1 MSLKKRILLIGAGC
15 VGLPFGKHLAD
26 AGHDVTFFVKE
37 KYRDSLAAGVSLF
50 SQGLV
55 NSKGECKRLIKQ
67 SAIKIDDF
75 AISDINYE
83 IQPKTEATIKV
94 GKRKFIKIV

>member
-1 MSLKKRILLIGAGC
+1 MIEIKNVDPYK
-15 VGLPFGKHLAD
+15 
-26 AGHDVTFFVKE
+26 
-37 KYRDSLAAGVSLF
+37 
-50 SQGLV
+50 LV

-67 SAIKIDDF
+67 SAIKIDDV